1 MRNLNINHTN
11 MKKNVLLSLL
21 LLTLAIVG
29 CDNQQK
35 DETLSDGVFHS
46 VGLNLTGTI
55 NVDVT
60 IDDQRIT
67 EVKVLENLTY
77 YAQQIKQICASII
90 EKQSPD
96 VDGVSGATYLSN
108 GIKDAVRDALAQ
120 SRGEKPVLDSTKVM
134 TYTPG
139 TYSVETDGFLG
150 KIKGDVVF
158 SQNGIDTIIIKES
171 HETPHVGEDAI
182 QPMVGKIISANG
194 TGVDGITGATFTAAA
209 LRRLVN
215 IAAEKAKVT
224 NRNKFYNNKLTLKL
238 KEKMEDTWD
247 VVIVGGGGAGLFA
260 AAQAAEDGN
269 TVLVI
274 EKNHE
279 LGGNTLVA
287 GGMYQSIDH
296 HLVWDISNPEATT
309 AIGFDGKKVDKV
321 KATVGS
327 IDMLKILLS
336 WNENPFDE
344 SYYTSHEFVAGD
356 VIEQAKHGVHQ
367 EYLQVLRDLKKEI
380 QAYLAYAE
388 PKMQKGVKENDLLL
402 FSTTNLHIFQTY
414 YGGLRQSNDKK
425 EWIYGDYN
433 LVCQFIKEGEKLKP
447 WLMSMGVEY
456 MNTQTTLPGAIWYRC
471 NRMTGCNVDANGD
484 GKKEHYA
491 SKWGAYVMAPL
502 TRMLS
507 ANKHNK
513 VVKSTTAKDLIMTN
527 GRVTGVNAIMD
538 DGTVVTAHA
547 RKGVIIASGGY
558 AANVEKVIQT
568 NRYWPAKYLSYNTG
582 TTNRS
587 SLIGEGL
594 TMAENVGADVCGV
607 GWTQLLPLAFSAD
620 GLIAKGSIE
629 TAVFISPETGKRF
642 VDECAERD
650 VLSLAAFKNG
660 VKYKGIKGTFFC
672 IRGDVKTDEA
682 GLDSIS
688 KDIPGK
694 EWTRTGK
701 ELASL
706 FKEMGLETDAKVVL
720 ETIREYDMA
729 GMEHR
734 QPKDVRKQHQVGLIG
749 TAKKKADGSY
759 DKSTYDIENA
769 KLRIRLL
776 APSLHHTM
784 GGLKIDTSRRVLDKS
799 GKPIPGL
806 YAAGEVTGGIF
817 GGNRLGG
824 NALTEVMVSGR
835 IAAKAVGK

>member
-1 MRNLNINHTN
+1 
-11 MKKNVLLSLL
+11 MKKITLAFLAPLL
-21 LLTLAIVG
+21 LLIAG
-29 CDNQQK
+29 CNNQPK
-35 DETLSDGVFHS
+35 DETLSDGTFHA
-46 VGLNLTGTI
+46 VGLNLSGTI

-60 IDDQRIT
+60 IEDQRIT
-67 EVKVLENLTY
+67 EVNVVEKLSN
-77 YAQQIKQICASII
+77 YAQQIKQICASIV
-90 EKQSPD
+90 EGQTPD
-96 VDGVSGATYLSN
+96 VDGVSGATYLSD

-120 SRGEKPVLDSTKVM
+120 SKGEKPVLDAKKAMS
-134 TYTPG
+134 YTPG

-150 KIKGDVVF
+150 KIKADVVF
-158 SQNGIDTIIIKES
+158 SKNAIDTIIIKES
-171 HETPHVGEDAI
+171 NETPHVGANAI
-182 QPMVGKIISANG
+182 QPTIHKIIAANG
-194 TGVDGITGATFTAAA
+194 TGVDGVTGATFTVGA
-209 LRRLVN
+209 LKRLVN
-215 IAAEKAKVT
+215 MAAEKAKVT
-224 NRNKFYNNKLTLKL
+224 NRNKFYNNKIAMKTQETL
-238 KEKMEDTWD
+238 EGTWD

-274 EKNHE
+274 EKNSE
-279 LGGNTLVA
+279 LGGNTLIA

-296 HLVWDISNPEATT
+296 HLVWDIKHPEATT
-309 AIGFDGKKVDKV
+309 AIGFDGKKVAKV

-327 IDMLKILLS
+327 IDMLKTLLE
-336 WNENPFDE
+336 WNEKPFDE
-344 SYYTSHEFVAGD
+344 NYYLTHEFVAGD
-356 VIEQAKHGVHQ
+356 VEELSKHGVHH
-367 EYLQVLRDLKKEI
+367 EYLNVLRNLKNEI
-380 QAYLAYAE
+380 RAYLAYAE
-388 PKMQKGVKENDLLL
+388 PKLKKGMKESDLLL

-425 EWIYGDYN
+425 EWVYGDYD
-433 LVCQFIKEGEKLKP
+433 LVYQFVVEGERLKP
-447 WLMSMGVEY
+447 WLMSMGVDY

-471 NRMTGCNVDANGD
+471 NRMTGCHTDANGD
-484 GKKEHYA
+484 GKKEFYA

-513 VVKSTTAKDLIMTN
+513 VIKSTTAKSLIMDE
-527 GRVTGVNAIMD
+527 GRVKGVKGVTDEGNP
-538 DGTVVTAHA
+538 VVAHA

-568 NRYWPAKYLSYNTG
+568 NRYWPAKYLSYGMG

-587 SLIGEGL
+587 SLLGEGL
-594 TMAENVGADVCGV
+594 TMAKDIGADECGV

-629 TAVFISPETGKRF
+629 TAIFVSPKTGKRF
-642 VDECAERD
+642 VDECSERD

-660 VKYKGIKGTFFC
+660 IRYKGIKGTFLC
-672 IRGDVKTDEA
+672 IRAEVKTDEA
-682 GLDSIS
+682 GLDVITG
-688 KDIPGK
+688 DIPGK

-701 ELASL
+701 ELAAL
-706 FKEMGLETDAKVVL
+706 FKDIGLETDAKTVL

-729 GMEHR
+729 GMENR

-749 TAKKKADGSY
+749 TANRKADGSY
-759 DKSTYDIENA
+759 DKSTYDIDNA
-769 KLRIRLL
+769 RLRIRLL

-784 GGLKIDTSRRVLDKS
+784 GGLRIDTHRRVLDKH
-799 GKPIPGL
+799 GQPIPGL
-806 YAAGEVTGGIF
+806 YAAGEVTGGFF

-835 IAAKAVGK
+835 IAAKSIR

>member
-1 MRNLNINHTN
+1 MRKFALSSL
-11 MKKNVLLSLL
+11 MLLAFL
-21 LLTLAIVG
+21 IVG
-29 CDNQQK
+29 CNNLPK
-35 DETLSDGVFHS
+35 DETLSDGVFHA
-46 VGLNLTGTI
+46 VGLNLTGTL

-60 IDDQRIT
+60 VEDQRIT
-67 EVKVLENLTY
+67 EVKVLENLSF
-77 YAQQIKQICASII
+77 YAQQIKQICTSII

-96 VDGVSGATYLSN
+96 VDGISGATYLSD
-108 GIKDAVRDALAQ
+108 GIKEAVRDAIAQ
-120 SRGEKPVLDSTKVM
+120 SRGEKPVLDSTKVL

-139 TYSVETDGFLG
+139 TYSVETDGFNG

-171 HETPHVGEDAI
+171 SETPHVGEDAI
-182 QPMVGKIISANG
+182 LPMVSKIIAANG
-194 TGVDGITGATFTAAA
+194 TGVDGITGATFTVSA
-209 LRRLVN
+209 LKRLVN
-215 IAAEKAKVT
+215 LAAEKAKLT
-224 NRNKFYNNKLTLKL
+224 NRNKFYNNKLAMKSQ
-238 KEKMEDTWD
+238 EKMEDTWD

-274 EKNHE
+274 EKNAE
-279 LGGNTLVA
+279 LGGNTLIA
-287 GGMYQSIDH
+287 GGMYQSVDH
-296 HLVWDISNPEATT
+296 HLVWEIDNPEATT

-336 WNENPFDE
+336 WNEKPFDE
-344 SYYTSHEFVAGD
+344 SYYKTYEFVAGD
-356 VIEQAKHGVHQ
+356 VIEQAKHGVHK
-367 EYLQVLRDLKKEI
+367 EYLQTLRDLKKEI

-388 PKMQKGVKENDLLL
+388 PKIQKGVKENDLLL

-425 EWIYGDYN
+425 EWIYGDYD
-433 LVCQFIKEGEKLKP
+433 LVCQFINEGEKLKP

-513 VVKSTTAKDLIMTN
+513 VVKSTTAKDLIMEK
-527 GRVTGVNAIMD
+527 GRVTGVKAVMD
-538 DGTVVTAHA
+538 NGTAVIAHA

-587 SLIGEGL
+587 SLLGEGL
-594 TMAENVGADVCGV
+594 AMAENIGADVCGV

-660 VKYKGIKGTFFC
+660 VKYKGVKGTFFC

-682 GLDSIS
+682 GLDAIS

-694 EWTRTGK
+694 EWTRKGK

-729 GMEHR
+729 GIEHR

>member
-1 MRNLNINHTN
+1 MR
-11 MKKNVLLSLL
+11 K
-21 LLTLAIVG
+21 LTLASLALLAFLIVG
-29 CDNQQK
+29 CNSQPK
-35 DETLSDGVFHS
+35 DETLSDGVFHA
-46 VGLNLTGTI
+46 VGLNLTGTL

-60 IDDQRIT
+60 IEDQRI
-67 EVKVLENLTY
+67 VDVSVLENLSF
-77 YAQQIKQICASII
+77 YAQQIKQICASIV
-90 EKQSPD
+90 ENQTPE
-96 VDGVSGATYLSN
+96 VDGVSGATYLSD

-120 SRGEKPVLDSTKVM
+120 SRGEIPVPDSTKVLA
-134 TYTPG
+134 YTPG

-150 KIKGDVVF
+150 KIRGDVVF
-158 SQNGIDTIIIKES
+158 SKNGIDTIIIRES
-171 HETPHVGEDAI
+171 HETQHVGEDAI
-182 QPMVGKIISANG
+182 QPMVSKIIAANG
-194 TGVDGITGATFTAAA
+194 TGVDGVTGATFTVTAI
-209 LRRLVN
+209 RRLVN
-215 IAAEKAKVT
+215 QAAEKAKVT
-224 NRNKFYNNKLTLKL
+224 NRNKFYNNKLTMKAQPTI
-238 KEKMEDTWD
+238 EDTWD
-247 VVIVGGGGAGLFA
+247 IVIVGGGGAGLFA

-274 EKNHE
+274 EKNAE
-279 LGGNTLVA
+279 LGGNTLIA

-296 HLVWDISNPEATT
+296 HLVWDINNPEATT
-309 AIGFDGKKVDKV
+309 AIGFDGKPVDKV

-327 IDMLKILLS
+327 IDMLRILLS
-336 WNENPFDE
+336 WNEAPFDE
-344 SYYTSHEFVAGD
+344 KYYLTHEFVAGD

-367 EYLQVLRDLKKEI
+367 EYLQTLRELKKEI
-380 QAYLAYAE
+380 RAYLAYAE
-388 PKMQKGVKENDLLL
+388 PKIGKGVKESDLLL

-414 YGGLRQSNDKK
+414 YGGVRQSNDKK
-425 EWIYGDYN
+425 EWIYGDYD
-433 LVCQFIKEGEKLKP
+433 LVCQFIHEGEKLKP
-447 WLMSMGVEY
+447 WLMDMGVEY

-484 GKKEHYA
+484 GKKEFYA

-507 ANKHNK
+507 CNKHNR
-513 VVKSTTAKDLIMTN
+513 VVKSTSAKELIMEN
-527 GRVTGVNAIMD
+527 GKVTGVKGVTD
-538 DGTVVTAHA
+538 DGAPVIAHA

-587 SLIGEGL
+587 TLLGEGL
-594 TMAENVGADVCGV
+594 SMAENVGAGVCGV
-607 GWTQLLPLAFSAD
+607 GWTQLLPLAFASD

-642 VDECAERD
+642 VDECSERD
-650 VLSLAAFKNG
+650 VLSLAAFRHG
-660 VKYKGIKGTFFC
+660 IKYRGAKGTFFC
-672 IRGDVKTDEA
+672 IRADVKTDEA
-682 GLDSIS
+682 GLDTINA
-688 KDIPGK
+688 DIPGK

-706 FKEMGLETDAKVVL
+706 FRELGMDTDARVVL

-749 TAKKKADGSY
+749 TAKLKADGTY

-769 KLRIRLL
+769 RLRIRLL

-784 GGLKIDTSRRVLDKS
+784 GGLRIDTKRRVLDKG

-835 IAAKAVGK
+835 IAAINLGR